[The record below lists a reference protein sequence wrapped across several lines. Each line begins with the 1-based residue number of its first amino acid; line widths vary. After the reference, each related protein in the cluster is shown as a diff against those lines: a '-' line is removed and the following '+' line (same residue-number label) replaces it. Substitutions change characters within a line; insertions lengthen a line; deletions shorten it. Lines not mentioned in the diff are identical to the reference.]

1 MSDNEKRTSQVQRV
15 QELRRSNA
23 ATAQDS
29 RPNRQRTRATTR
41 RAAIK
46 ESS

>member
-1 MSDNEKRTSQVQRV
+1 MKQTETPKRVLRT

-23 ATAQDS
+23 AGSQDS
-29 RPNRQRTRATTR
+29 RPNRQRTRATIK

-46 ESS
+46 EA